1 VEETTMPD
9 GTAGRRGRNAVQD
22 IDRQVGA
29 RIRERRI
36 TLGLTARQLA
46 ERIGTSE
53 QHARNYENGQHCV
66 TAGRL
71 YLIAQALD
79 LEPGHFFE
87 DLGPERPTGPRRPM
101 PLELARHFVDLPSRR
116 HQEALAELARALT
129 ER

>member
-1 VEETTMPD
+1 MPD
-9 GTAGRRGRNAVQD
+9 GTAGRRGRKAVQD

-53 QHARNYENGQHCV
+53 QQARKYEKGQHCV
-66 TAGRL
+66 TARRL

-79 LEPGHFFE
+79 VEPGRFFE
-87 DLGPERPTGPRRPM
+87 GLGTERPTGPRRPM
-101 PLELARHFVDLPSRR
+101 PLALARHFVDLPSRR
-116 HQEALAELARALT
+116 HQEVIAELARALA